1 MLRLS
6 SNLIARQ
13 ASFYSAPKNAIIPFR
28 KRTVKVTYKELLVL
42 QNKASRVN
50 SIPQK
55 IGFVKNSISDLSKS
69 FINKRTSMQ

>member
-1 MLRLS
+1 
-6 SNLIARQ
+6 
-13 ASFYSAPKNAIIPFR
+13 
-28 KRTVKVTYKELLVL
+28 
-42 QNKASRVN
+42 VN